1 MQDNFERFI
10 RMVYQN
16 WKQSEGKSK
25 EAHPD
30 EETLACFIEG
40 RLSAEEA
47 DRLKAHL
54 VCCDDCMEAITL
66 SLKAKELIEEEPSV
80 ELLERVRK
88 MLAFELKPSL
98 LEIVLKLKEK
108 ASEIISTTGDVL
120 VGQELVPA
128 AVLRSRSIK
137 DFKDE
142 VTILKDFFDIRAE
155 IKIENMGGRAFN
167 LSVLVKH
174 RITQKVIKDLR
185 VALIKDNTELESY
198 LTDAG
203 LVTFEHVLLGK
214 YTVEISRV
222 NSKLASVLLDIRP

>member
-1 MQDNFERFI
+1 MQDHFERII

-16 WKQSEGKSK
+16 WKQSEGRNK
-25 EAHPD
+25 ETHPD
-30 EETLACFIEG
+30 EETLVCFIEG
-40 RLSAEEA
+40 RLPAEEA
-47 DRLKAHL
+47 ERLKAHL
-54 VCCDDCMEAITL
+54 VRCDDCMEAIAL
-66 SLKAKELIEEEPSV
+66 SMQAAEMSEEEPSAD
-80 ELLERVRK
+80 LLERVRK
-88 MLAFELKPSL
+88 MLAFELKPSI
-98 LEIVLKLKEK
+98 LEIVLRLKEK

-155 IKIENMGGRAFN
+155 IKIENMGANAFN
-167 LSVLVKH
+167 LSILVKH
-174 RITQKVIKDLR
+174 RITQKVLKDLR

-203 LVTFEHVLLGK
+203 LVTFEHVLAGK

-222 NSKLASVLLDIRP
+222 NSKLACVVLDIRP

>member
-1 MQDNFERFI
+1 MQDHFERII

-16 WKQSEGKSK
+16 WKQSEGRNE

-30 EETLACFIEG
+30 EETLICFIEG
-40 RLSAEEA
+40 RLPAEEA
-47 DRLKAHL
+47 ERLKAHL
-54 VCCDDCMEAITL
+54 VRCEDCMEAIIL
-66 SLKAKELIEEEPSV
+66 SMQAAEMPKEEPSA

-98 LEIVLKLKEK
+98 LEIVLRLKEK
-108 ASEIISTTGDVL
+108 AFEIISTTGDVL
-120 VGQELVPA
+120 VGHELVPA

-142 VTILKDFFDIRAE
+142 VNILKEFFDIRAE
-155 IKIENMGGRAFN
+155 IKIENIGANTFN
-167 LSVLVKH
+167 LSILVKH

-185 VALIKDNTELESY
+185 VTLIKDNTELESY

-203 LVTFEHVLLGK
+203 LVTFEHVLAGK

-222 NSKLASVLLDIRP
+222 DSKLACVLLDIRP

>member
-1 MQDNFERFI
+1 MQDHFERII

-16 WKQSEGKSK
+16 WKQSEGRDE

-40 RLSAEEA
+40 RLPAEESE
-47 DRLKAHL
+47 RLKAHL
-54 VCCDDCMEAITL
+54 VRCDDCMEAITL
-66 SLKAKELIEEEPSV
+66 SMQAAEMPEEEPSA

-98 LEIVLKLKEK
+98 LEIVLRLKEK

-142 VTILKDFFDIRAE
+142 VTILKEFFDIRAE
-155 IKIENMGGRAFN
+155 IKIENKGGNAFN
-167 LSVLVKH
+167 LSILVKH

-222 NSKLASVLLDIRP
+222 NSKLACVLLDIRP

>member
-1 MQDNFERFI
+1 MQDHFERMI
-10 RMVYQN
+10 RMVYRN
-16 WKQSEGKSK
+16 WKQSKEREE

-30 EETLACFIEG
+30 EETLVCFIEG
-40 RLSAEEA
+40 RLPAEEA
-47 DRLKAHL
+47 ERLKAHL
-54 VCCDDCMEAITL
+54 VRCDDCMEAITF
-66 SLKAKELIEEEPSV
+66 SLKSGEMPEVQPSA

-98 LEIVLKLKEK
+98 LEIVLRLKEK

-155 IKIENMGGRAFN
+155 IKIENIGVNAFN

-198 LTDAG
+198 LTGAG
-203 LVTFEHVLLGK
+203 LVTFEHVFLGK

-222 NSKLASVLLDIRP
+222 NSKLASVLVDVRS

>member
-1 MQDNFERFI
+1 MQDHFERII

-16 WKQSEGKSK
+16 WKRSEGRNK
-25 EAHPD
+25 ETHPD
-30 EETLACFIEG
+30 EETLVCFIEG
-40 RLSAEEA
+40 RLPAEEA
-47 DRLKAHL
+47 ERLKAHL
-54 VCCDDCMEAITL
+54 VRCDDCMEAIAL
-66 SLKAKELIEEEPSV
+66 SMQAAEMSEEEPSAD
-80 ELLERVRK
+80 LLERVRK
-88 MLAFELKPSL
+88 MLAFELKPSI
-98 LEIVLKLKEK
+98 LEIVLRLKEK

-155 IKIENMGGRAFN
+155 IKIENMGANAFN
-167 LSVLVKH
+167 LSILVKH
-174 RITQKVIKDLR
+174 RITQKVLKDLR

-203 LVTFEHVLLGK
+203 VVTFEHVLAGK

-222 NSKLASVLLDIRP
+222 NSKLACVVLDIRP

>member
-1 MQDNFERFI
+1 MQDNFERVI

-16 WKQSEGKSK
+16 WKQSEGKSE

-30 EETLACFIEG
+30 EETLACFVEG

-54 VCCDDCMEAITL
+54 VRCDDCMEAITF

-108 ASEIISTTGDVL
+108 ATEIISTTGDVL

-155 IKIENMGGRAFN
+155 IKIENKGASAFK